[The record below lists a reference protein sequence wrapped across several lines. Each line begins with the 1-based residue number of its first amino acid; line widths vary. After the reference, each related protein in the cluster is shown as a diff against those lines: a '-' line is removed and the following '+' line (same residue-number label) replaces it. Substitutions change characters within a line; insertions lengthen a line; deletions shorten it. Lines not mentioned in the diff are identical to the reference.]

1 MARLRKQARFSPLL
15 ERVTDVL
22 SHPQAAWAR
31 IETEDTD
38 VRGVYQNYLVYLAAI
53 SALAGFIGLCLVG
66 ANAWSTPVRVPW
78 LNGLGH
84 MVTGFVLTLL
94 SVFLL
99 SLVVDVLAP
108 VFNGQ
113 RNATQA
119 LKLVAYSAT
128 PVLLAGVCA
137 VVPELWWV
145 VVLSAGYSAAL
156 FFLGAP
162 VLMRVP
168 ADQAV
173 LYTALLSGCLFV
185 LSLVVRAVGT
195 VFTGVGV

>member
-15 ERVTDVL
+15 ERVIDVL

-31 IETEDTD
+31 IATEDTD

-53 SALAGFIGLCLVG
+53 PALAGFIGLCLVG
-66 ANAWSTPVRVPW
+66 ANAWNTPVRVPW

-99 SLVVDVLAP
+99 SLVADVLAP

-119 LKLVAYSAT
+119 FKLVAYSAT
-128 PVLLAGVCA
+128 PVLLAGVCT

-145 VVLSAGYSAAL
+145 VVLSAGYSAVL

-162 VLMRVP
+162 VVVRVP
-168 ADQAV
+168 ADQAA
-173 LYTALLSGCLFV
+173 LYTAMLLGCLFV
-185 LSLVVRAVGT
+185 LSLVAGAVGT
-195 VFTGVGV
+195 VFTGMGV